1 MPKTDEKPTKK
12 KPAAKKA
19 SASVAK
25 KVVPKKKVARKKPTK
40 KAPRK
45 PKDPDEKVVG
55 RGRPLKFKTVKELKE
70 AIEAYFDSLYEPL
83 RDKKEGY
90 VVVKENGKPVM
101 VQTKVAIVTA
111 LAVALDTTRDTLMD
125 YERGIHD
132 KKAEDLTDDEKA
144 ENEQIEYF
152 SDTIKKAKL
161 RIQADTEQAL
171 YCRESVTGA
180 IFSLKNNYGWVD
192 KQEIET
198 KDLTPPPPL
207 SPRKA
212 KEMANGE

>member
-1 MPKTDEKPTKK
+1 MPKQEEDPKK
-12 KPAAKKA
+12 KKTAAKKA
-19 SASVAK
+19 PASAARKTTSK
-25 KVVPKKKVARKKPTK
+25 RKVVKKKPVKRT
-40 KAPRK
+40 PRK
-45 PKDPDEKVVG
+45 PKNPDEKVVG

-83 RDKKEGY
+83 RDKDGMRVY
-90 VVVKENGKPVM
+90 DGSQVVM
-101 VQTKVAIVTA
+101 VQTKVATVTA

-125 YERGIHD
+125 YEKGKHD

-171 YCRESVTGA
+171 YSRNSVTGA

-192 KQEIET
+192 RQEIET
-198 KDLTPPPPL
+198 KDLAPPPPL

-212 KEMANGE
+212 KGASDGE